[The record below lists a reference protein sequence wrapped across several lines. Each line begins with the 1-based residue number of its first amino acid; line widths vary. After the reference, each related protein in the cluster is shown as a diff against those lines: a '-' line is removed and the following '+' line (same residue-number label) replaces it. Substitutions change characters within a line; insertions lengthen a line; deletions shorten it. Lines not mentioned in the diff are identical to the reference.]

1 MLARIQLFSGHGHA
15 FLPITKTLVTKCIKM
30 SNTKIKNQNT
40 WRLPVV
46 WLVPRCSTMPRHLQY
61 SSSSFHRTHLDP
73 LGYQPAGYHASMH
86 GCHVHSDIIL
96 LLALQHHLGSRK
108 ENQIEYC
115 SMRVFVLFLL
125 LCPLYESSSLYSLL
139 ISCCLTRDHDHE
151 S

>member
-1 MLARIQLFSGHGHA
+1 MHQN
-15 FLPITKTLVTKCIKM
+15 VQY
-30 SNTKIKNQNT
+30 KNQKSKH
-40 WRLPVV
+40 LEAASGVA
-46 WLVPRCSTMPRHLQY
+46 CSTMFHDASTLAVFLQ
-61 SSSSFHRTHLDP
+61 FIPHLDP

-86 GCHVHSDIIL
+86 GCHLHSDIIL

-108 ENQIEYC
+108 ENQMEYC

-139 ISCCLTRDHDHE
+139 ISCWLTRDHDHE